1 MQLFVA
7 LQPNASKDGDED
19 FFREQFFDNAI
30 NDGSDDEWNSAA
42 GERTAAT
49 HVVPA
54 NAVAIAPA
62 KD

>member
-49 HVVPA
+49 HRRSG
-54 NAVAIAPA
+54 
-62 KD
+62 